1 MLRKIILRFS
11 AACMLLLGL
20 ISLFLSVSFM
30 FNLFWFSKPDDH
42 YVLFV
47 LFASFICSLIY
58 LFAAYGF
65 FREDKRTT
73 VLLFIA
79 ASILIITFIGLLIHI
94 QLVSLYEV
102 ITIRSLAIRTFITLL
117 FTIISWSY
125 LIKKEMVVSKKDL
138 FAS

>member
-20 ISLFLSVSFM
+20 VSLFLSVSFM
-30 FNLFWFSKPDDH
+30 FNLFWFRKPEDH

-65 FREDKRTT
+65 FKEDKRTT
-73 VLLFIA
+73 ISLFIA
-79 ASILIITFIGLLIHI
+79 ASILIITFTGLLVHI
-94 QLVSLYEV
+94 QLGGLYEV
-102 ITIRSLAIRTFITLL
+102 ITVRSLAIRTFITLV

-125 LIKKEMVVSKKDL
+125 LIKKEMVVP
-138 FAS
+138 

>member
-1 MLRKIILRFS
+1 MRKIILRFS